1 MNFKIIA
8 RIIVVLVVLSIIGW
22 FAWPRIQA
30 AFFTD
35 DDPNLL
41 FSSGV
46 VECVDVRVG
55 TQLAGI
61 ISTLDLNEGD
71 SVKQGDL
78 VARIETEKLEIQLEG
93 ARARVEQSQALL
105 ADARK
110 GLRPEEIRQ
119 LEEQVKLKEALYERA
134 RIDFQRKNELAE
146 KNVAPKN
153 NAVLARKTMEAA
165 RQDLEFVRQQ
175 IRIAGMGARSDQ
187 IKAAE
192 MSLRQAET
200 AVNEILTRIAEAEVT
215 SPISGV
221 VSIKNMEQ
229 GEFAGIGS
237 TLLTIIDLEQPW
249 VRIYIPENRLGR
261 VKLGMQVEIHS
272 DSYPDKTYTGEIRYI
287 SPEAEFT
294 PKNVQTQGE
303 RVKLVYAAKV
313 YMNNEHQEF
322 KPGMPVDTWI
332 KLNQ

>member
-1 MNFKIIA
+1 MNVKKII
-8 RIIVVLVVLSIIGW
+8 RIVVILVVLGTIGW
-22 FAWPRIQA
+22 FAWPRIQE
-30 AFFTD
+30 AFLTE

-46 VECVDVRVG
+46 VECVEVRVG
-55 TQLAGI
+55 TQVAGI
-61 ISTLDLNEGD
+61 ITSLDLKEGD
-71 SVKQGDL
+71 NVAKGDL
-78 VARIETEKLEIQLEG
+78 IARIDTEQLEIQLQG
-93 ARARVEQSQALL
+93 ALARVEQSQALL

-110 GLRPEEIRQ
+110 GLRPAEIKQ

-134 RIDFQRKNELAE
+134 SIDFKRKNELAE

-153 NAVLARKTMEAA
+153 SAVLARKTMEAA
-165 RQDLEFVRQQ
+165 KQDLEFMRQQ
-175 IRIAGMGARSDQ
+175 IHIARLGARSDQ
-187 IKAAE
+187 IKAAQ

-200 AVNEILTRIAEAEVT
+200 AVNEIQKRIADAEVT
-215 SPISGV
+215 APLSGV

-237 TLLTIIDLEQPW
+237 TVVTIIDLEQPW

-261 VKLGMQVEIHS
+261 VKLGMEVEIHS
-272 DSYPDKTYTGEIRYI
+272 DSYPDKSYTGVIRYI
-287 SPEAEFT
+287 SQEAEFT
-294 PKNVQTQGE
+294 PKNVQTQEE

-313 YMNNEHQEF
+313 YLDNEHQEF
-322 KPGMPVDTWI
+322 KPGMPLDTWI